1 MTGMVVV
8 ITGATAGV
16 GRATALAFAR
26 RGAKLGLIARD
37 EAALEDTRA
46 EVAALGAEAETAS
59 LDVADAEAVA
69 RAADAF
75 ENSLGPI
82 DVWVNNAMVTIF
94 SSVEDLTAEEIA
106 RVTDVT
112 YLGTVHGTLAALKHM
127 RPRNRGVIVQVG
139 SSLAYRGIPLQA
151 AYCAAKHAVRGFTD
165 SLRVELRQAHSNIH
179 VTAVHLPA
187 INTPQFDWA
196 RTRRQKQPR
205 PVAPVFTPEAAAEA
219 IIYAAEHP
227 QREHW
232 LGGMTPVTILAN
244 AVFPGLMDRI
254 LGAQAIE
261 GQQTEQLVDPDRK
274 DNLFEPVPG
283 KHQTEG
289 RFGEEAKPS
298 AWQFPEQP
306 TRAGALAGA
315 CLLAGLAGL
324 MLGST
329 LSSGRDSRRLEG
341 ER

>member
-219 IIYAAEHP
+219 IVHAAEHL

-244 AVFPGLMDRI
+244 AVFPGLIGPHPGCPGHRRAAD
-254 LGAQAIE
+254 GATGRPGPQ
-261 GQQTEQLVDPDRK
+261 GQSLRTRPREASDGGPLRRRGEAEC
-274 DNLFEPVPG
+274 LAVPRAA
-283 KHQTEG
+283 HPG
-289 RFGEEAKPS
+289 RGPRRRL
-298 AWQFPEQP
+298 PP
-306 TRAGALAGA
+306 GRAGGPDARVHAVLRARSPQAG
-315 CLLAGLAGL
+315 
-324 MLGST
+324 
-329 LSSGRDSRRLEG
+329 R
-341 ER
+341 